1 MVRGLIAL
9 MMVLLIG
16 NPFCCCAFAQGS
28 PAADS
33 SLPACCRAKLAEAAT
48 DSPKT
53 PVSGEEVPLTCPCLK
68 EPGIVATGELLLP
81 VAQVSTPASALHFH
95 GMAMLPA
102 AREPSR
108 GHLLHPGRYGPD
120 ATAPPFRLL
129 YGVFRC

>member
-1 MVRGLIAL
+1 MVRGLIGL

-16 NPFCCCAFAQGS
+16 NPFCCCAFAHGS

-33 SLPACCRAKLAEAAT
+33 SLPACCRAKLAEAAA

-68 EPGIVATGELLLP
+68 EPGIVAASESLVP
-81 VAQVSTPASALHFH
+81 PAQISTPAPSFHFF

-102 AREPSR
+102 AKEMSR